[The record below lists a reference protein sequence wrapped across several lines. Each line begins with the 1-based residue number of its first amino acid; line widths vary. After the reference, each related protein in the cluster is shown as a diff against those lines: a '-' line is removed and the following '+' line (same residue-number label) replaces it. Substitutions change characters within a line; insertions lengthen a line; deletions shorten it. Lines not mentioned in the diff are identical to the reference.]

1 MKLLAR
7 LSMPLCLCLWELAV
21 RLSHVPPYLLPGPVA
36 IVAAF
41 AADWRGLLQALG
53 VTLTVMLTALLVSIV
68 VGVGLASLVAASKVA
83 RALVHP
89 WAVVL
94 QVTPVV
100 AIAPLLIVWIG
111 DPFAALVMCASV
123 VAFFPIFSATSSG
136 LAAPPPELR
145 DLFRLNGAK
154 VWQEIFWLRLPAA
167 LPLFLSGL
175 RISGGLALVGA
186 VVAEFV
192 NSTGGGA
199 TGLATRLM
207 ESGYRLEV
215 PRMFACLTLLALAG
229 LATNVALGK
238 LESTLLRRFGA
249 IS

>member
-7 LSMPLCLCLWELAV
+7 FSMPLCLCLWEFAV
-21 RLSHVPPYLLPGPVA
+21 RLFQVPSYLLPGPVA
-36 IVAAF
+36 IIVAF
-41 AADWRGLLQALG
+41 FDDWRGLLAALG
-53 VTLTVMLTALLVSIV
+53 VTLSVMLAALLVSIV
-68 VGVGLASLVAASKVA
+68 AGVGLAALVAASKVA
-83 RALVHP
+83 RALIHP

-100 AIAPLLIVWIG
+100 AIAPLIIVWIG
-111 DPFAALVMCASV
+111 NPFAALVMCASI

-154 VWQEIFWLRLPAA
+154 IWQEIFWLRLPAA

-199 TGLATRLM
+199 TGLATRLL
-207 ESGYRLEV
+207 ESGYRLEI
-215 PRMFACLTLLALAG
+215 PRMFACLALLALAG
-229 LATNVALGK
+229 FGINFALGK
-238 LESTLLRRFGA
+238 LESTLLRRFGS

>member
-1 MKLLAR
+1 MKMLAR

-21 RLSHVPPYLLPGPVA
+21 RVFHVPPYLLPGPIA
-36 IVAAF
+36 IVEAF
-41 AADWRGLLQALG
+41 VNDWRGLVAALG
-53 VTLTVMLTALLVSIV
+53 VTLAVMLVALLVSIV
-68 VGVGLASLVAASKVA
+68 VLI
-83 RALVHP
+83 HP

-100 AIAPLLIVWIG
+100 AIAPLVIIWIG
-111 DPFAALVMCASV
+111 NPFIALVMCASI

-136 LAAPPPELR
+136 LAAPPPELL
-145 DLFRLNGAK
+145 DLFHLNGAK
-154 VWQEIFWLRLPAA
+154 IWQEIFWLRLPAA

-199 TGLATRLM
+199 TGLATRLL
-207 ESGYRLEV
+207 ESSYRLEI
-215 PRMFACLTLLALAG
+215 PRMFACLALLALTG
-229 LATNVALGK
+229 FGINFALGK
-238 LESTLLRRFGA
+238 LESALLRRFGS
-249 IS
+249 IT

>member
-1 MKLLAR
+1 MKMLTR

-21 RLSHVPPYLLPGPVA
+21 RVWHVPAYLLPGPVA
-36 IVAAF
+36 IVTAF
-41 AADWRGLLQALG
+41 AADWRGLLEALG
-53 VTLTVMLTALLVSIV
+53 VTLSVMVIALLVSIV
-68 VGVGLASLVAASKVA
+68 VGVGLAALVASSRVA
-83 RALVHP
+83 RALVQP

-100 AIAPLLIVWIG
+100 AIAPLLIIWIG
-111 DPFAALVMCASV
+111 NPFGALVLCASV

-154 VWQEIFWLRLPAA
+154 VWQEIFWLRLPSAM
-167 LPLFLSGL
+167 PLFLSGL

-199 TGLATRLM
+199 TGLATRLL
-207 ESGYRLEV
+207 ESGYRLEM
-215 PRMFACLTLLALAG
+215 PRMFACLALLALAG
-229 LATNVALGK
+229 LGINLALGR
-238 LESTLLRRFGA
+238 LESSLLRRFGT

>member
-1 MKLLAR
+1 MKMLAR

-21 RLSHVPPYLLPGPVA
+21 RVFHVPPYLLPGPIA
-36 IVAAF
+36 IVEAF
-41 AADWRGLLQALG
+41 VNDWRGLVAALG
-53 VTLTVMLTALLVSIV
+53 VTLAVMLVALLVSIV
-68 VGVGLASLVAASKVA
+68 VGVGLAATVAASKVA
-83 RALVHP
+83 RALIHP

-100 AIAPLLIVWIG
+100 AIAPLVIIWIG
-111 DPFAALVMCASV
+111 NPFIALVMCASI

-136 LAAPPPELR
+136 LAAPPPELL
-145 DLFRLNGAK
+145 DLFHLNGAK
-154 VWQEIFWLRLPAA
+154 IWQEIFWLRLPAA

-199 TGLATRLM
+199 TGLATRLL
-207 ESGYRLEV
+207 ESSYRLEI
-215 PRMFACLTLLALAG
+215 PRMFACLALLALTG
-229 LATNVALGK
+229 FGINFALGK
-238 LESTLLRRFGA
+238 LESALLRRFGS
-249 IS
+249 IT